1 MNTNGKEK
9 RLENTLF
16 FFKMLRMFYENG
28 YHYELC
34 SSDTL
39 SVEFCKGPASQHNW
53 EEISSF
59 LYQRPGTPLGALQAS
74 EPRTARPERHG
85 LSVAFLVIR
94 IWASLVIRCCQIPSF
109 SNILRCWGSSWKVL
123 PVFVTLIQTADE
135 REFCC
140 GQV

>member
-74 EPRTARPERHG
+74 EPRTARPQRYG
-85 LSVAFLVIR
+85 LSVVFLVIR